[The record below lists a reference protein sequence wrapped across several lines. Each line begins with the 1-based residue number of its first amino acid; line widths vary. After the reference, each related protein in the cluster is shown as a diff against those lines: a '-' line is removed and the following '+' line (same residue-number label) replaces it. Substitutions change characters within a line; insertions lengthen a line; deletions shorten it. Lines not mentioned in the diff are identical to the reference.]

1 MSEKIVISQLNL
13 QTPIDLWTMA
23 KENHAIY
30 STGYA
35 YDLNSDLT
43 PKLFAFA
50 EYGMGEI
57 IANAFS
63 YVFQKKKVAQ
73 NV

>member
-13 QTPIDLWTMA
+13 QTPIDLWTIA
-23 KENHAIY
+23 KETNAVY
-30 STGYA
+30 SQGYT

-57 IANAFS
+57 IADAFS
-63 YVFQKKKVAQ
+63 YVFQKKVAE
-73 NV
+73 NA